1 SMLQR
6 PCAVCSTPSTLTC
19 GNCGTVWYC
28 SYDHAKEDWQYH
40 GRACTI
46 HQIGLAEIHRR
57 TSTLAERQT
66 TMSVYET
73 DNPYYIQMADVEYI
87 HARRPPPGQHVRPL
101 IHRWIDS
108 RAAANVVITKG
119 LTGDDLRYP
128 LDVWYDR
135 TAYQAGGS
143 RNGAVDVLCQSTVH
157 QDWKEWSGNAVVL
170 KFAGCRKQAY
180 RDVNE
185 LDLYILAMY
194 FTSLR

>member
-1 SMLQR
+1 
-6 PCAVCSTPSTLTC
+6 
-19 GNCGTVWYC
+19 
-28 SYDHAKEDWQYH
+28 
-40 GRACTI
+40 
-46 HQIGLAEIHRR
+46 
-57 TSTLAERQT
+57 
-66 TMSVYET
+66 MSVYET
-73 DNPYYIQMADVEYI
+73 DNPCVDAYVFEVGKGAYRKVALSRTLMSLTTDYIQMADVEYI